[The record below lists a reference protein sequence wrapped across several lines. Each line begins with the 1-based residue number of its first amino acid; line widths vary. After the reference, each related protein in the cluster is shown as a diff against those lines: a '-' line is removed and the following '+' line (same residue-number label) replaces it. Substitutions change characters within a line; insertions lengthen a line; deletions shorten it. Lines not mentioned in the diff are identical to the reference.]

1 MKLLTYILFLDFDA
15 EAILESNSV
24 CFRGLPFSER
34 ISAQVILDKVL
45 PVMLFTAVVFS
56 DFAFICNFDLMKYYF
71 VLFNIQS

>member
-45 PVMLFTAVVFS
+45 PVMLFIEIF
-56 DFAFICNFDLMKYYF
+56 FDSLCIVAIMVKVYWSK
-71 VLFNIQS
+71 NPNQ